1 MREPNSSSFSAPAKA
16 IQPASRSKMN
26 SNISLSA
33 RSIFPVGDDG
43 LSCARWAH
51 ARVRRGGLP
60 HEICRYAAGGM
71 VGGVGLVKKML
82 KSLLHSADS

>member
-1 MREPNSSSFSAPAKA
+1 MPGHGDAALIEES
-16 IQPASRSKMN
+16 
-26 SNISLSA
+26 
-33 RSIFPVGDDG
+33 GYDDG

-71 VGGVGLVKKML
+71 VEGGCLVKKML

>member
-1 MREPNSSSFSAPAKA
+1 VPGHGDAALIEVSGS
-16 IQPASRSKMN
+16 
-26 SNISLSA
+26 
-33 RSIFPVGDDG
+33 DDG

-51 ARVRRGGLP
+51 ARVRKRGVP

-71 VGGVGLVKKML
+71 VEGVGLVKKML